1 MKSSGFP
8 KTEHP
13 VVFSFSFST
22 PAGRIRLLRNL
33 FMEETSS
40 TSRRRGA
47 DISISSIKAKASTPW
62 TTALDVMKKKR
73 MPTHCIVLM
82 TAELVDLTEF
92 MADSVVTEASVV
104 LVVVVVMVADMAAE
118 EDVTD

>member
-1 MKSSGFP
+1 MFP

-13 VVFSFSFST
+13 TIFSFSFST

-62 TTALDVMKKKR
+62 TTALDVKKKKR
-73 MPTHCIVLM
+73 MATHCIVLM
-82 TAELVDLTEF
+82 TAELVDLTEL

-104 LVVVVVMVADMAAE
+104 IVVVVMVADMAAE